1 MLEKNKHI
9 YTWKINNNNLFLT
22 ENYVKFEEKFL
33 IFHQKKNNLFFCF
46 IQKKMEGDANIFG
59 VFRVKYHDFTSKNHI
74 FPILGGCAKFLVYFL
89 PPPPPP
95 PPPLNFKKEIK

>member
-46 IQKKMEGDANIFG
+46 IQKKI
-59 VFRVKYHDFTSKNHI
+59 
-74 FPILGGCAKFLVYFL
+74 
-89 PPPPPP
+89 
-95 PPPLNFKKEIK
+95 